1 MRNLE
6 VEKKKKKS
14 LPFLQE
20 KRQLETSL
28 SEEKQG
34 VIDSPDPDDDEKTTS
49 MTVVQMQTL
58 MPMRT
63 HIDDEMLIG
72 RTSEHAPPHSSPCS
86 GDQRH
91 SERGRKGRENEMTR
105 RE

>member
-34 VIDSPDPDDDEKTTS
+34 VIDSPEPDDDEKTTS

-72 RTSEHAPPHSSPCS
+72 RTSEHAPPLPLPCS
-86 GDQRH
+86 A
-91 SERGRKGRENEMTR
+91 SETKGTASEEGTGVRMI
-105 RE
+105 

>member
-34 VIDSPDPDDDEKTTS
+34 VIDSPEPDDDEKTTS

-72 RTSEHAPPHSSPCS
+72 RTSEHAPPLPMPCS
-86 GDQRH
+86 A
-91 SERGRKGRENEMTR
+91 SETKETASEEGTGVRMI
-105 RE
+105 

>member
-1 MRNLE
+1 M
-6 VEKKKKKS
+6 EKKKKKSS

-20 KRQLETSL
+20 KRELETSL

-34 VIDSPDPDDDEKTTS
+34 VIDSPEPDDDEKTTS

-58 MPMRT
+58 MPMPMQMRT

-72 RTSEHAPPHSSPCS
+72 RTSEHAPSLPMPCS
-86 GDQRH
+86 A
-91 SERGRKGRENEMTR
+91 SETKETASEERKRRGVRMI
-105 RE
+105 

>member
-1 MRNLE
+1 MRYLE
-6 VEKKKKKS
+6 VEKKKKSS

-20 KRQLETSL
+20 KRELETSL

-58 MPMRT
+58 MPMPMRT
-63 HIDDEMLIG
+63 
-72 RTSEHAPPHSSPCS
+72 
-86 GDQRH
+86 
-91 SERGRKGRENEMTR
+91 
-105 RE
+105 

>member
-1 MRNLE
+1 MRYLE
-6 VEKKKKKS
+6 VEKKKKSS

-63 HIDDEMLIG
+63 HIDDEIDSIPIDYFEIHGLPG
-72 RTSEHAPPHSSPCS
+72 RLVGARVVSCLAT
-86 GDQRH
+86 
-91 SERGRKGRENEMTR
+91 
-105 RE
+105 